1 MLYRISV
8 AERGLTGIANIFRS
22 RLSRLDD
29 LLRAGTVPL
38 MISVASS
45 KVLGPKSNMEVVFI
59 SQLSSP
65 SFFSSIIQ
73 GFSLELSILKLL

>member
-38 MISVASS
+38 SS
-45 KVLGPKSNMEVVFI
+45 LHLTWGARRPFAPGI
-59 SQLSSP
+59 R
-65 SFFSSIIQ
+65 
-73 GFSLELSILKLL
+73 G

>member
-22 RLSRLDD
+22 RLSGLDD

-38 MISVASS
+38 RVRLARFSPISKA
-45 KVLGPKSNMEVVFI
+45 KHKQTDTHKHRGL
-59 SQLSSP
+59 
-65 SFFSSIIQ
+65 FFSEMAIF
-73 GFSLELSILKLL
+73 GLCFSEI

>member
-22 RLSRLDD
+22 RLSGLDD

-38 MISVASS
+38 ITYHRRT
-45 KVLGPKSNMEVVFI
+45 FT
-59 SQLSSP
+59 
-65 SFFSSIIQ
+65 
-73 GFSLELSILKLL
+73 